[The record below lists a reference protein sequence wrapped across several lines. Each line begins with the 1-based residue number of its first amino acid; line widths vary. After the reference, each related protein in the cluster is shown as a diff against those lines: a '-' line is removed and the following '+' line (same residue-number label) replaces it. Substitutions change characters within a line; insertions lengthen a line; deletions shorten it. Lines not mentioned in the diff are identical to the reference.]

1 VCSYRHRSADAGGLI
16 TERTTGGPG
25 PPHLTVERQRALL
38 VALDL
43 PGAPWDVETSLEE
56 LAALAETAGLD
67 VIGREVQRAAK
78 PHQSTYVGKGKLA
91 EIKDLVAALETDIV
105 VFDDEL
111 TPRVQQNLE
120 KELEVRVVD
129 RTLLIL
135 DIFAQRARTH
145 EGRAQVELAQ
155 YQYLLPRLMGHG
167 TAMSRLGGGIGTR
180 GPGETKLEMD
190 RRRIRARI
198 AQLRREIDEIRRA
211 REGHRQ
217 LRRRRAL
224 PLVALVGYTNVG
236 KSTLLNSLTRSEAYA
251 ANVLF
256 ATLDPLTR
264 RVRLPHGQEVLLS
277 DTVGFIAKLPTTVVA
292 AFRATL
298 EELDEADLLLHV
310 VDLTS
315 AHAAEQNEIVHDVL
329 DDLELSDKPLLTV
342 INKVDALVPPDAA
355 GPPDPA
361 DLGVPP
367 SPDVVLVSALRG
379 WGLEALR
386 ERIETA
392 LAGEQPVVEV
402 AIPYAES
409 RLVNLF
415 RRRGRVIS
423 ERYTDEGTVLR
434 GQMPHTIA
442 RAFAPYLRRKR
453 RVSPRSDQPNRDEA
467 APETV

>member
-1 VCSYRHRSADAGGLI
+1 MPAGSRARQGVH
-16 TERTTGGPG
+16 TTDTTTGGRAAS
-25 PPHLTVERQRALL
+25 HATVETQRALL

-43 PGAPWDVETSLEE
+43 PNSPWDVETSLDE
-56 LAALAETAGLD
+56 LEALAETAGLA
-67 VIGREVQRAAK
+67 VIAREVQRSSK
-78 PHQSTYVGKGKLA
+78 PHQSHYVGKGKLA
-91 EIKDLVAALETDIV
+91 EIKGAVAALPVEVV

-111 TPRVQQNLE
+111 TPRIQQNLE

-167 TAMSRLGGGIGTR
+167 AAMSRLGGGIGTR

-236 KSTLLNSLTRSEAYA
+236 KSTLLNALTRSDAYA

-310 VDLTS
+310 VDLTNP
-315 AHAAEQNEIVHDVL
+315 HAAEQNEIVHDVL
-329 DDLELSDKPLLTV
+329 DELDLGDKRVLTV
-342 INKVDALVPPDAA
+342 INKVDALVPADTP
-355 GPPDPA
+355 GPPDA
-361 DLGVPP
+361 EELGLPP
-367 SPDVVLVSALRG
+367 SPDVVLASALRG
-379 WGLEALR
+379 WGLDELKD
-386 ERIETA
+386 RIEGV
-392 LAGEQPVVEV
+392 LAAEQPIVEV
-402 AIPYAES
+402 AIPYSES

-423 ERYTDEGTVLR
+423 ERYTEDATILR
-434 GQMPHTIA
+434 GQMPPAIQ
-442 RAFAPYLRRKR
+442 RAFAPYLRRR
-453 RVSPRSDQPNRDEA
+453 RRPSARAEA
-467 APETV
+467 PTADTVAPEA

>member
-1 VCSYRHRSADAGGLI
+1 MRQDSRTTTRLGGAT
-16 TERTTGGPG
+16 TERTNSGAA
-25 PPHLTVERQRALL
+25 PPHLTVEPQRALL

-43 PGAPWDVETSLEE
+43 PGAPWDVETSLDE
-56 LAALAETAGLD
+56 LAALAETAGL
-67 VIGREVQRAAK
+67 VVVGREVQRAAK
-78 PHQSTYVGKGKLA
+78 PHQSHYVGKGKLD
-91 EIKDLVAALETDIV
+91 ELKDAVAALHADV
-105 VFDDEL
+105 VVVDDEL

-120 KELEVRVVD
+120 EALDARVVD

-167 TAMSRLGGGIGTR
+167 AAMSRLGGGIGTR
-180 GPGETKLEMD
+180 GPGETKLELD

-211 REGHRQ
+211 RAGHRQ

-236 KSTLLNSLTRSEAYA
+236 KSTLLNALTRSDAYA

-264 RVRLPHGQEVLLS
+264 RVRLPHGQEALLS

-310 VDLTS
+310 VDLTNP
-315 AHAAEQNEIVHDVL
+315 HAAEQNEIVHEVL
-329 DDLELSDKPLLTV
+329 DELELGDKRVLTV
-342 INKVDALVPPDAA
+342 INKVDALVPPDTVE
-355 GPPDPA
+355 PPDPET
-361 DLGVPP
+361 LGLPP

-379 WGLEALR
+379 WGLDELL
-386 ERIETA
+386 ERIETV
-392 LAGEQPVVEV
+392 LAAEQPVVEV
-402 AIPYAES
+402 AIPYSES
-409 RLVNLF
+409 RLVDLF
-415 RRRGRVIS
+415 RRRGRVLS
-423 ERYTDEGTVLR
+423 ERYTEEGTVLR
-434 GQMPHTIA
+434 GQMP
-442 RAFAPYLRRKR
+442 RAIERTFAPYLRRKR
-453 RVSPRSDQPNRDEA
+453 RASPRRDGASDDGSR
-467 APETV
+467 

>member
-1 VCSYRHRSADAGGLI
+1 
-16 TERTTGGPG
+16 
-25 PPHLTVERQRALL
+25 
-38 VALDL
+38 
-43 PGAPWDVETSLEE
+43 
-56 LAALAETAGLD
+56 
-67 VIGREVQRAAK
+67 
-78 PHQSTYVGKGKLA
+78 
-91 EIKDLVAALETDIV
+91 
-105 VFDDEL
+105 
-111 TPRVQQNLE
+111 
-120 KELEVRVVD
+120 
-129 RTLLIL
+129 
-135 DIFAQRARTH
+135 
-145 EGRAQVELAQ
+145 
-155 YQYLLPRLMGHG
+155 
-167 TAMSRLGGGIGTR
+167 
-180 GPGETKLEMD
+180 
-190 RRRIRARI
+190 
-198 AQLRREIDEIRRA
+198 
-211 REGHRQ
+211 
-217 LRRRRAL
+217 
-224 PLVALVGYTNVG
+224 
-236 KSTLLNSLTRSEAYA
+236 
-251 ANVLF
+251 
-256 ATLDPLTR
+256 
-264 RVRLPHGQEVLLS
+264 VLLS

>member
-1 VCSYRHRSADAGGLI
+1 LPARQEGQT
-16 TERTTGGPG
+16 TERTTTGAGLS
-25 PPHLTVERQRALL
+25 HLTVEPQRALL
-38 VALDL
+38 VALDR
-43 PGAPWDVETSLEE
+43 PDAPWDVETSLDE
-56 LAALAETAGLD
+56 LAALAETAGLE
-67 VIGREVQRAAK
+67 VVGREVQRAAK
-78 PHQSTYVGKGKLA
+78 PHQSHYLGKGRLA
-91 EIKDLVAALETDIV
+91 EVKDLVAALHCDVV

-120 KELEVRVVD
+120 DELDARVVD

-155 YQYLLPRLMGHG
+155 YQYLLPRLTGHG
-167 TAMSRLGGGIGTR
+167 AALSRLGGGIGTR
-180 GPGETKLEMD
+180 GPGETKLELD

-211 REGHRQ
+211 RAGHRQ

-236 KSTLLNSLTRSEAYA
+236 KSTLLNALTRSDAYA

-264 RVRLPHGQEVLLS
+264 RVRLPHGQEALLS

-310 VDLTS
+310 VDLTDP
-315 AHAAEQNEIVHDVL
+315 HAAEQNEIVHEVL
-329 DDLELSDKPLLTV
+329 DELDLGNTPVLTV
-342 INKVDALVPPDAA
+342 INKVDALVPTDAPA
-355 GPPDPA
+355 PPDPG
-361 DLGVPP
+361 DLGLPP

-379 WGLEALR
+379 WGLDALLG
-386 ERIETA
+386 RIETK
-392 LAGEQPVVEV
+392 LAAEQPIVEV
-402 AIPYAES
+402 AIPYSES
-409 RLVNLF
+409 RLVDLF

-423 ERYTDEGTVLR
+423 ERYTEDGTILR
-434 GQMPHTIA
+434 GQLPRA
-442 RAFAPYLRRKR
+442 VERAFAPYLRRR
-453 RVSPRSDQPNRDEA
+453 RRSTGRPTDADSERATP
-467 APETV
+467 